1 MANPPIRFGF
11 QTGQQNVS
19 WPDLLALWQE
29 CEQLGFDSGWNF
41 DHFMPIFA
49 DPAGPCMEAWTML
62 GALAMQTSTLR
73 IGTMVTGNTY
83 RHPAVLAKMATTV
96 DILSGGRLNLGL
108 GAGWFELEHRAYDI
122 AFPGLRDRLQML
134 DEALHVM
141 KRLWTEAQPTFT
153 GKYYQLR
160 DAYFE
165 PKSVQRPHPPIM
177 IGAAGEQVALRIVA
191 RHADAW
197 NTFGSPEVLRHKI
210 DVLGAHCRR
219 IGREPDD
226 IEKSVLIPMM
236 LTEDRARAEQAVRA
250 TATLWSLPAE
260 EARARMLVG
269 DAGAVI
275 QQIASFADVGV
286 THIILMLTPPY
297 DLDGLRAFAGRV
309 IPHFRAR
316 V

>member
-1 MANPPIRFGF
+1 
-11 QTGQQNVS
+11 
-19 WPDLLALWQE
+19 
-29 CEQLGFDSGWNF
+29 
-41 DHFMPIFA
+41 MPIFA
-49 DPAGPCMEAWTML
+49 DPAGPCLEAWTML

-197 NTFGSPEVLRHKI
+197 NTFGSPEILGRKI
-210 DVLGAHCRR
+210 DVLRAHCQR
-219 IGREPDD
+219 IGRDPDD

-236 LTEDRARAEQAVRA
+236 LTDDRTRAEQAARA
-250 TATLWSLPAE
+250 TATLWSLPLE

-269 DAGAVI
+269 DASAVI
-275 QQIASFADVGV
+275 QQIASFVDVGV

-309 IPHFRAR
+309 IPHFRTR
-316 V
+316 S

>member
-1 MANPPIRFGF
+1 
-11 QTGQQNVS
+11 
-19 WPDLLALWQE
+19 
-29 CEQLGFDSGWNF
+29 
-41 DHFMPIFA
+41 
-49 DPAGPCMEAWTML
+49 ML

-122 AFPGLRDRLQML
+122 AFPRLGDRLQML
-134 DEALHVM
+134 DEALQVL
-141 KRLWTEAQPTFT
+141 KRLWTEPQANFT
-153 GKYYQLR
+153 GKYYQLH

-165 PKSVQRPHPPIM
+165 PKTVQRPHPPIM

-191 RHADAW
+191 QHADAW

-210 DVLGAHCRR
+210 GVLEEHCRR
-219 IGREPDD
+219 LGRDPDS

-236 LTEDRARAEQAVRA
+236 LTADRTRAEQAVRA
-250 TATLWSLPAE
+250 TATLWSLPPE

-269 DAGAVI
+269 DAGTVI
-275 QQIASFADVGV
+275 QQIEAFVDAGV
-286 THIILMLTPPY
+286 THVILMLTPPC
-297 DLDGLRAFAGRV
+297 DVDGLREFAGRV
-309 IPHFRAR
+309 IPHFRATS
-316 V
+316 

>member
-1 MANPPIRFGF
+1 MPSQPIRFGF

-49 DPAGPCMEAWTML
+49 DPAGPCLEAWTML

-197 NTFGSPEVLRHKI
+197 NTFGSPEILGRKI
-210 DVLGAHCRR
+210 DVLRAHCQR
-219 IGREPDD
+219 IGRDPDD

-236 LTEDRARAEQAVRA
+236 LTDDHTRAEQAARA
-250 TATLWSLPAE
+250 TATLWSLPLE

-269 DAGAVI
+269 DASAVI
-275 QQIASFADVGV
+275 QQIASFVDVGV

-297 DLDGLRAFAGRV
+297 DLDGLRAFAGSV
-309 IPHFRAR
+309 IPHFRTR
-316 V
+316 S

>member
-1 MANPPIRFGF
+1 MPSPPIRFGF
-11 QTGQQNVS
+11 QTGQQNVT
-19 WPDLLALWQE
+19 WPDLLALWHE

-41 DHFMPIFA
+41 DHFVPIFA
-49 DPAGPCMEAWTML
+49 DPAGPCLEAWTLL

-108 GAGWFELEHRAYDI
+108 GAGWFEFEHQAYDI
-122 AFPGLRDRLQML
+122 AFPRLSNRLQML
-134 DEALHVM
+134 DEALDVM
-141 KRLWTEAQPTFT
+141 KRLWTEHRANFA

-191 RHADAW
+191 QHADAW
-197 NTFGSPEVLRHKI
+197 NTFGSPAVMRHKI
-210 DVLGAHCRR
+210 GVLREHCRR
-219 IGREPDD
+219 LGRDPDS

-236 LTEDRARAEQAVRA
+236 LTEDRTRAEQAVRA
-250 TATLWSLPAE
+250 TATLWSLPPE
-260 EARARMLVG
+260 EARGRMLVG
-269 DAGAVI
+269 DAGAVTG
-275 QQIASFADVGV
+275 QIEAFVNAGV

-316 V
+316 S